1 MTFEAYYNKKRLE
14 LGKEL
19 GIKNPMRIPR
29 LVKVVVSSC
38 VKEATQDSKVIDK
51 VAEELAAITCQ
62 KPLITKA
69 KKSIAT
75 FKLREGMS
83 IGCKVTLRRKMMYE
97 FLNRFINVTLPRM
110 RDFHGI
116 APRGF
121 DGRGN
126 YTLGVQEQII
136 FPEINFD
143 KIDKVRGMNVTF
155 VTTAKTDDEAK
166 ALLKAV
172 GMPFAG

>member
-19 GIKNPMRIPR
+19 RIKNPMRIPR

-172 GMPFAG
+172 GMPFSK

>member
-172 GMPFAG
+172 GMPFSK